1 MFSIIG
7 LYTTF
12 VFLAS
17 RVLRG
22 FFSGIYTKIMFDDL
36 PNVDRVLQLC
46 LDIYLVCNLT
56 PPHTSHHPTPTLI
69 TSHHLTLPHI
79 TPYHL
84 TPSYIT
90 PHHLTSYNLTPTLI
104 TSHNILIGHKTIK
117 MFTSCVL
124 IITSYQTNTIRSLS
138 QS

>member
-1 MFSIIG
+1 MRFIALCSKALVTIRHLLDLFLLRIIG

-46 LDIYLVCNLT
+46 LDIYLVGFLAGVRCSAPVNGDSFIHVDRIKLG
-56 PPHTSHHPTPTLI
+56 
-69 TSHHLTLPHI
+69 HI
-79 TPYHL
+79 
-84 TPSYIT
+84 
-90 PHHLTSYNLTPTLI
+90 
-104 TSHNILIGHKTIK
+104 
-117 MFTSCVL
+117 
-124 IITSYQTNTIRSLS
+124 
-138 QS
+138 